1 MKHSEQEAED
11 EDDTNGLWNGQPF
24 KPLPAVDVPDL
35 PAGCARA
42 MSLQVC
48 MASTLANT
56 WPHTIFVT
64 QTCLAHGSQ
73 SVLHMLLL
81 MHACQT
87 GRHRKPAHTRFE
99 GVDTCLAWCACV
111 HLLFGD

>member
-1 MKHSEQEAED
+1 MVKQAEEEAG

-48 MASTLANT
+48 MHGLD
-56 WPHTIFVT
+56 
-64 QTCLAHGSQ
+64 CL
-73 SVLHMLLL
+73 
-81 MHACQT
+81 CT
-87 GRHRKPAHTRFE
+87 P
-99 GVDTCLAWCACV
+99 
-111 HLLFGD
+111 